1 MEAFY
6 IYLIKS
12 SGLIALFYLAYHFML
27 RKETFFTSNRWFLL
41 LGLFTSVLL
50 PLVIF
55 TKIIWVEPTPVNYDW
70 SSLPIT
76 TTVNED
82 HTEEYIYLGLAVL
95 YCMGALFL
103 LTKFGFDFY
112 SLQKVFKGK
121 IIKRQADF
129 KFIDLQDNLA
139 PFSFFYTIVYNSS
152 LYSSSELENIL
163 EHEKVHSEQNHTVD
177 VLISRL
183 FCILFWFNPFIWLY
197 KKAILQ
203 NLEFIA
209 DSEATKKISDKKAY
223 QFTLLKITTHENC
236 VAITNHFYQSLI
248 KKRIVMLNKNQS
260 KKSNSW
266 KYAIVLPALVAYIFF
281 FQMKVIAQEKN
292 EPLITNIGLK
302 FELHVT
308 STSTEKELNAEKVF
322 FKEQYNLEM
331 KFSGIKTNKNDEII
345 AIKVQLKNKEGEKI
359 VKYISEETPIKPFSI
374 YAEKDGT
381 NKLNFGFRNAV
392 NQDSKK
398 HFEFIKAPKE
408 TQKDIIAIKKDIGF
422 WSVDN
427 FNKNGTNYLIVINGV
442 QQKENTPIKI
452 PIEEDISSE
461 IVLDPEAAIQKYGA
475 EGKNGA
481 IEITTKNLKRE
492 MKNPII
498 FINGK
503 KTNTTMNDLNKTDQ
517 NLIESMTVLKSI
529 IALGKYGKDGEN
541 GVIEIITK
549 ENVDLLKSSN
559 EKSN

>member
-1 MEAFY
+1 
-6 IYLIKS
+6 
-12 SGLIALFYLAYHFML
+12 
-27 RKETFFTSNRWFLL
+27 
-41 LGLFTSVLL
+41 
-50 PLVIF
+50 
-55 TKIIWVEPTPVNYDW
+55 
-70 SSLPIT
+70 
-76 TTVNED
+76 
-82 HTEEYIYLGLAVL
+82 
-95 YCMGALFL
+95 
-103 LTKFGFDFY
+103 
-112 SLQKVFKGK
+112 
-121 IIKRQADF
+121 
-129 KFIDLQDNLA
+129 
-139 PFSFFYTIVYNSS
+139 
-152 LYSSSELENIL
+152 
-163 EHEKVHSEQNHTVD
+163 
-177 VLISRL
+177 
-183 FCILFWFNPFIWLY
+183 
-197 KKAILQ
+197 
-203 NLEFIA
+203 
-209 DSEATKKISDKKAY
+209 
-223 QFTLLKITTHENC
+223 
-236 VAITNHFYQSLI
+236 
-248 KKRIVMLNKNQS
+248 MLNKNQS

-266 KYAIVLPALVAYIFF
+266 KYAIVLPALVAFVSL
-281 FQMKVIAQEKN
+281 FQIEVVAQEKN